1 MSYLLRAS
9 ETDIRISYYLKFL
22 FGAQCTIM
30 AWIFFALS
38 IICPLRLDSSLMNF
52 KGKVQGIR
60 ASSMIFGAT

>member
-1 MSYLLRAS
+1 MSYYLRAS

-30 AWIFFALS
+30 AWILFALCIS
-38 IICPLRLDSSLMNF
+38 CHLRLDSSLNF

-60 ASSMIFGAT
+60 ASPMIYVEMY